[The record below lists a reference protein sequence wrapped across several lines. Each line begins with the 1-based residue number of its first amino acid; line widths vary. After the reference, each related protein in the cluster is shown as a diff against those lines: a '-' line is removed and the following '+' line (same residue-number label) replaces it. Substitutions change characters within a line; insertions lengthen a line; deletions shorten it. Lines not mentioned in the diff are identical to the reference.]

1 MAKGFDPGKFQSYF
15 KKVADNN
22 VKAFEAQ
29 TRYFESLLRRNAML
43 MSELA
48 SSRINGLK
56 EMTASKDISN
66 AIKNSSA
73 INHQT
78 QEKMQQLYEQ
88 NLAAWEELQA
98 ELKELYAVDNALFD
112 QMQNATKKLMDNAK
126 DKVKGMTGKK
136 AAKKAEK
143 KPAAPKPKPAAKPA
157 AKKAP
162 AKKPTAVKADA

>member
-98 ELKELYAVDNALFD
+98 APKELYAVDNAPLD
-112 QMQNATKKLMDNAK
+112 PPQNATTNGRDNAN
-126 DKVKGMTGKK
+126 DTGKGLTTK
-136 AAKKAEK
+136 S
-143 KPAAPKPKPAAKPA
+143 
-157 AKKAP
+157 
-162 AKKPTAVKADA
+162 

>member
-15 KKVADNN
+15 EKVADTN

-29 TRYFESLLRRNAML
+29 TRYFESLLRRNATL

-48 SSRINGLK
+48 ASRINGLK

-73 INHQT
+73 INHET

-88 NLAAWEELQA
+88 NLAAWEALQA
-98 ELKELYAVDNALFD
+98 ELKELYAVDNALVE
-112 QMQNATKKLMDNAK
+112 QMQKATKKLVDNAR
-126 DKVKGMTGKK
+126 DKVKGMTAKK
-136 AAKKAEK
+136 SAKKADK
-143 KPAAPKPKPAAKPA
+143 KAAAPKPKPAAKPA

-162 AKKPTAVKADA
+162 ARKPPAAKTDA

>member
-66 AIKNSSA
+66 AIKSSSA

-88 NLAAWEELQA
+88 NLAAWAELQA
-98 ELKELYAVDNALFD
+98 ELKELYAVDNALFE
-112 QMQNATKKLMDNAK
+112 QTQSATKKPMDNAK
-126 DKVKGMTGKK
+126 DKVKGMSGKK
-136 AAKKAEK
+136 TAKKAEK
-143 KPAAPKPKPAAKPA
+143 KPAAPKPRPAAKPA

-162 AKKPTAVKADA
+162 AKKAPAVK